1 MTFVTLYKTFHMNP
15 YETVLHWNIKHTTGG
30 FPYEVPHGFRG
41 KRFPI
46 PRHVG
51 HGHHPKRTC
60 QFSNTKQSKKD
71 LIFGFPP
78 PWGDSGVSS
87 FPTVVSKVNQ
97 LGGIYTVTMIY
108 RGPRPSPAPFFS
120 SHVHGEKWKTSRG
133 KDAENSGCN
142 FLLKAAGLI
151 NPDGVAAKIKIS
163 KSEATVTP
171 RSTYRVKHVAEG
183 NSGTVTW

>member
-1 MTFVTLYKTFHMNP
+1 M
-15 YETVLHWNIKHTTGG
+15 KHTTGG

-41 KRFPI
+41 KSFPI

-71 LIFGFPP
+71 LIFGFPHP
-78 PWGDSGVSS
+78 SGDSGVSS

-108 RGPRPSPAPFFS
+108 RGAPPFPSSIFS
-120 SHVHGEKWKTSRG
+120 SHVHGEKLEFQGEKMPKIPG
-133 KDAENSGCN
+133 AN

-171 RSTYRVKHVAEG
+171 RSTFRVETCCRG
-183 NSGTVTW
+183 